1 MWLTHTKKK
10 KKQLCRNAQFGD
22 LKKNHMYNYTSA
34 ILTSVIPKICLSHF
48 QRSMKQQ
55 GICEMQHPQKT
66 NNTLVWVFDEHLPYV
81 WFGCVFSSLYSHM
94 VETNRKVG
102 NYRVAVCLHLQHT
115 DCNVDVGSGGAAA
128 STTMTY
134 YKKSTLIN
142 ETRSRFYSQISN
154 SVSHILS

>member
-1 MWLTHTKKK
+1 
-10 KKQLCRNAQFGD
+10 
-22 LKKNHMYNYTSA
+22 
-34 ILTSVIPKICLSHF
+34 
-48 QRSMKQQ
+48 MKQQ

-115 DCNVDVGSGGAAA
+115 DCNVDVGS
-128 STTMTY
+128 Y
-134 YKKSTLIN
+134 YKKSLTN